1 MRTERLVLGL
11 WLVLVS
17 CGRAGETG
25 TDSGSGTDDA
35 LEGLQREVDK
45 VHDEAM
51 EKMQDIYNLQQEL
64 KKKIEQTK
72 DLSAEKM
79 LKLNQSITQLDSA
92 NDAMMKWMRAYNPL
106 PDSADREA
114 AREYLETEMEKIRRV
129 REAMV
134 EAVNNGRSQLDSA
147 RQE

>member
-1 MRTERLVLGL
+1 MKTETLVLGL
-11 WLVLVS
+11 WLVLAS
-17 CGRAGETG
+17 CGKAGETG
-25 TDSGSGTDDA
+25 NGSGSGTDDA
-35 LEGLQREVDK
+35 LEGLKREVDK

-79 LKLNQSITQLDSA
+79 FKLNQSITRLDSA
-92 NDAMMKWMRAYNPL
+92 NDAMMKWMRSYNPL

-114 AREYLETEMEKIRRV
+114 AREYLETEMEKIRKV
-129 REAMV
+129 REAMI

>member
-1 MRTERLVLGL
+1 MISGRLAVGL
-11 WLVLVS
+11 LLILAS

-25 TDSGSGTDDA
+25 NDSGAGTDDA

-106 PDSADREA
+106 PDSVDREA
-114 AREYLETEMEKIRRV
+114 AREYLETEMEKIRKV

-147 RQE
+147 RQG